1 MANAALNISGIMGKK
16 QTKVVVLAGV
26 FCLVSIHVLNA
37 QTLRGGKPGEDDVEQ
52 LFYSALSKKT
62 VDDNAGAATVFTKIL
77 EIDPS
82 NDASLYELAN
92 IKRLQN
98 NYAAALPLLEKAV
111 TLKPDNTWY
120 WLALADVYEKNN
132 DFGKLENVF
141 NQLIRLNP
149 DKSDI
154 YFDKANAL
162 FLQGKYDEALKV
174 YDAVEKIT
182 GPSDDL
188 TLNRQKIYLKQ
199 GNADKAAASL
209 EALISANP
217 NNIRYYLMLADLYN
231 SVNQRDKTAK
241 VLERAKVIDPNN
253 GLIHLG
259 LADIYRDKKNT
270 DGSFS
275 ELEQAFSVP
284 ELGIEQKI
292 RIIAGYIPQFPD
304 PNAKASAL
312 ALSKLL
318 VASHPEDARAHAI
331 YGDILLQNDKV
342 SEAKASYQK
351 ALAINN
357 QVYEVREQLVRIALG
372 ENDLNTVI
380 KEGEDALSFF
390 PNQALMN
397 YFVGLAWLQKKDAK
411 KALTYLKNAV
421 SLELQDKELLSQS
434 YSALGD
440 CYHELQNNK
449 SSDES
454 YDKALQYN
462 ADNVYTLNNY
472 AYYLAVRG
480 ENLIK
485 AAAMAKHAVELKP
498 DMSSFED
505 TYAWV
510 LFKQKKY
517 AEAKTWMEKAMQH
530 NNDKSATQA
539 EHYGD
544 ILFNVGNTDAALQN
558 WIKAK
563 EYGGKSAVLERK
575 INEKKYSE

>member
-1 MANAALNISGIMGKK
+1 LGRAALNIFGIMGKK
-16 QTKVVVLAGV
+16 QIRIFVLLSACCGMS
-26 FCLVSIHVLNA
+26 L
-37 QTLRGGKPGEDDVEQ
+37 QTLHAQSLRVGAKGEEDVEQ
-52 LFYSALSKKT
+52 MFYAALSKKT
-62 VDDNAGAATVFTKIL
+62 VEDNAGAAGIFTKIL
-77 EIDPS
+77 EIDPD

-92 IKRLQN
+92 IKKLQK
-98 NYAAALPLLEKAV
+98 NYPAALPLLEKAV
-111 TLKPDNTWY
+111 TLKPDNSWY

-132 DFGKLENVF
+132 DFSKLENVF
-141 NQLIRLNP
+141 AQLIRLNP
-149 DKSDI
+149 DKPDV

-162 FLQGKYDEALKV
+162 FLQGKYDDALKV
-174 YDAVEKIT
+174 YDQIEKIT
-182 GPSDDL
+182 GASDDL
-188 TLNRQKIYLKQ
+188 TLNRQKVYLKQ
-199 GNADKAAASL
+199 GNPDKAAASL
-209 EALISANP
+209 EALIAASP

-241 VLERAKVIDPNN
+241 VLERAKKVDPNN

-259 LADIYRDKKNT
+259 LADIYRDKKNVE
-270 DGSFS
+270 GSFS

-284 ELGIEQKI
+284 ELGIEQKV

-318 VASHPEDARAHAI
+318 VTSHPEDARAHAL

-342 SEAKASYQK
+342 SEAKASYK
-351 ALAINN
+351 KSLAIND

-372 ENDLNTVI
+372 ENDLATVI
-380 KEGEDALSFF
+380 KNGEEALSFF
-390 PNQALMN
+390 PNQATMN

-411 KALTYLKNAV
+411 KALTYLKNAA
-421 SLELQDKELLSQS
+421 SLELEDKELLSQA

-449 SSDES
+449 LSDES
-454 YDKALQYN
+454 YDKSLQYN

-472 AYYLAVRG
+472 AYYLAIRG
-480 ENLIK
+480 ENLVK
-485 AAAMAKHAVELKP
+485 AAAMAKRAVDSKP
-498 DMSSFED
+498 DTGSFED

-517 AEAKTWMEKAMQH
+517 AEAKTWMEKAMLH
-530 NNDKSATQA
+530 NKDKSATQA

-544 ILFNVGNTDAALQN
+544 ILFNTGNADAALQS
-558 WIKAK
+558 WIKAR

>member
-1 MANAALNISGIMGKK
+1 LNIFGIMGK
-16 QTKVVVLAGV
+16 QHIRIFV
-26 FCLVSIHVLNA
+26 LVSVCCMSQILQA
-37 QTLRGGKPGEDDVEQ
+37 QSLRPGKPGEEDVVQ
-52 LFYSALSKKT
+52 MFYAALSKKT
-62 VDDNAGAATVFTKIL
+62 IEDNAGAAAVFTKIL
-77 EIDPS
+77 EIDPN

-92 IKRLQN
+92 IKKLQK
-98 NYAAALPLLEKAV
+98 NYPAAMPLLEKAV
-111 TLKPDNTWY
+111 ALKPDNSWY

-132 DFGKLENVF
+132 DFVKLENVF
-141 NQLIRLNP
+141 AQLIRLNP
-149 DKSDI
+149 DKPDV

-162 FLQGKYDEALKV
+162 FLQGKLDAALKV
-174 YDAVEKIT
+174 FDDVEKIT

-188 TLNRQKIYLKQ
+188 TLNRQKVYLKQ
-199 GNADKAAASL
+199 GNSDKAAASL
-209 EALISANP
+209 EALIAASP

-241 VLERAKVIDPNN
+241 VLERAKKIDPNN
-253 GLIHLG
+253 GLVHLG
-259 LADIYRDKKNT
+259 LADLYRDKKNI

-284 ELGIEQKI
+284 ELSIEQKI

-304 PNAKASAL
+304 PNARASAL

-318 VASHPEDARAHAI
+318 ITSHPEDARAHAL

-342 SEAKASYQK
+342 SEAKASYK
-351 ALAINN
+351 KSLAIND

-372 ENDLNTVI
+372 ENDLATVI
-380 KEGEDALSFF
+380 KDGEDALSFF
-390 PNQALMN
+390 PNQAAMN

-421 SLELQDKELLSQS
+421 SLELDDKELLSQS

-449 SSDES
+449 LSDES
-454 YDKALQYN
+454 YDKSILN
-462 ADNVYTLNNY
+462 NPDNVYALNNY
-472 AYYLAVRG
+472 AYYLAIRG
-480 ENLIK
+480 ENLVK

-498 DMSSFED
+498 DMDSFED

-517 AEAKTWMEKAMQH
+517 AEAKTWMEKAMLH
-530 NNDKSATQA
+530 NKDKSATQA

-544 ILFNVGNTDAALQN
+544 ILFNMGNAGAALEN
-558 WIKAK
+558 WVKAK
-563 EYGGKSAVLERK
+563 ELGGKSTVLERK

>member
-1 MANAALNISGIMGKK
+1 MGKK
-16 QTKVVVLAGV
+16 QIGIFVLLMV
-26 FCLVSIHVLNA
+26 CCVPFKTLKA
-37 QTLRGGKPGEDDVEQ
+37 QSLHPGTPGEGDVEQ
-52 LFYSALSKKT
+52 MFYAALSKKT
-62 VDDNAGAATVFTKIL
+62 VEDNAGAAAVFTKIL
-77 EIDPS
+77 EIDPN

-92 IKRLQN
+92 IKKLQKK
-98 NYAAALPLLEKAV
+98 YPDALPLLEKAV
-111 TLKPDNTWY
+111 TIKPDNSWY
-120 WLALADVYEKNN
+120 WLSLADVYEKNN
-132 DFGKLENVF
+132 DFLKLENVF
-141 NQLIRLNP
+141 TQLIRLNP
-149 DKSDI
+149 DKPDV

-162 FLQGKYDEALKV
+162 FLQGKYDDALKV

-188 TLNRQKIYLKQ
+188 TLNRQKVYLKQ
-199 GNADKAAASL
+199 GNPDKAAASL
-209 EALISANP
+209 EALIAASP

-231 SVNQRDKTAK
+231 SVNQPDKTAK
-241 VLERAKVIDPNN
+241 VLERAKKVDPNN

-259 LADIYRDKKNT
+259 LADIYRDKKNV

-284 ELGIEQKI
+284 ELSIDQKI
-292 RIIAGYIPQFPD
+292 RIIAGYIPQFAD
-304 PNAKASAL
+304 PNARASAL

-318 VASHPEDARAHAI
+318 VTSHPEDARAHAI

-342 SEAKASYQK
+342 SEAKASYK
-351 ALAINN
+351 KSIAIND
-357 QVYEVREQLVRIALG
+357 QVYEVREQLVRIAMG
-372 ENDLNTVI
+372 ENDLATVI
-380 KEGEDALSFF
+380 KDGEEALSFF
-390 PNQALMN
+390 PNQAEMN

-411 KALTYLKNAV
+411 KALTYLKNAA
-421 SLELQDKELLSQS
+421 SLELQDKELLSQT

-440 CYHELQNNK
+440 CYHELLNNK
-449 SSDES
+449 LSDES
-454 YDKALQYN
+454 YDKSLQYN
-462 ADNVYTLNNY
+462 AENIYTLNNY

-485 AAAMAKHAVELKP
+485 AATMAKHAVEAKP
-498 DMSSFED
+498 NEASFED

-517 AEAKTWMEKAMQH
+517 TEAKTWMEKAMLH
-530 NNDKSATQA
+530 NKDKSATQA

-544 ILFNVGNTDAALQN
+544 ILFNMGNADAALQS

-563 EYGGKSAVLERK
+563 EYGGKSAGLERK

>member
-1 MANAALNISGIMGKK
+1 MGKK
-16 QTKVVVLAGV
+16 QISFFALLLACSMPV
-26 FCLVSIHVLNA
+26 QVLNA
-37 QTLRGGKPGEDDVEQ
+37 QSRGDKPEEADVEQ

-62 VDDNAGAATVFTKIL
+62 IDDNAGAATVFAKIL
-77 EIDPS
+77 AIDPS

-92 IKRLQN
+92 IKKLQKD
-98 NYAAALPLLEKAV
+98 YTAATPLLEKAV
-111 TLKPDNTWY
+111 TLKPDNSWY

-132 DFGKLENVF
+132 DFNKLENVF
-141 NQLIRLNP
+141 TQLIRLNP
-149 DKSDI
+149 DKPDV

-162 FLQGKYDEALKV
+162 YLQGKLDEALKV
-174 YDAVEKIT
+174 FDEVEKVT
-182 GPSDDL
+182 GPNDDL
-188 TLNRQKIYLKQ
+188 TINRQKVYLKQ
-199 GNADKAAASL
+199 GKTDKAAGSL
-209 EALISANP
+209 ENLITASPGNV
-217 NNIRYYLMLADLYN
+217 RYYLMLADLYN
-231 SVNQRDKTAK
+231 SVNQRDKAAQ
-241 VLERAKVIDPNN
+241 VLERAKKIDPNN
-253 GLIHLG
+253 GLIHLA
-259 LADIYRDKKNT
+259 LADIYRDKKNI

-284 ELGIEQKI
+284 ELSIDQKI

-318 VASHPEDARAHAI
+318 VSIHPEDARGHAL

-351 ALAINN
+351 SIAIND

-372 ENDLNTVI
+372 ENDLATVI
-380 KEGEDALSFF
+380 KSGEEALSFF
-390 PNQALMN
+390 PNQAAMN

-411 KALTYLKNAV
+411 KALSYLKNAV

-449 SSDES
+449 LSDES
-454 YDKALQYN
+454 YDKSLQN
-462 ADNVYTLNNY
+462 SPDNFYTLNNY
-472 AYYLAVRG
+472 AYYLAIRG
-480 ENLIK
+480 ENLVK

-498 DMSSFED
+498 DMASFED

-510 LFKQKKY
+510 LFRQKKY
-517 AEAKTWMEKAMQH
+517 AEAKTWMEKAMLH
-530 NNDKSATQA
+530 NKDKSATQA

-544 ILFNVGNTDAALQN
+544 ILFNTGNADAALQS
-558 WIKAK
+558 WLKAK
-563 EYGGKSAVLERK
+563 EYGGKSEVLERK

>member
-1 MANAALNISGIMGKK
+1 MNIFGIMGKK
-16 QTKVVVLAGV
+16 QINFFVL
-26 FCLVSIHVLNA
+26 VLLCCISLQTLHA
-37 QTLRGGKPGEDDVEQ
+37 QGLRGGKPGEDDVEQ
-52 LFYSALSKKT
+52 MFYSALSKKT
-62 VDDNAGAATVFTKIL
+62 VEDNAGAASIFTKII

-92 IKRLQN
+92 IKKLQN

-111 TLKPDNTWY
+111 SLKPDNTWY
-120 WLALADVYEKNN
+120 WLSLADVYDKSN
-132 DFGKLENVF
+132 DFIKLENVF
-141 NQLIRLNP
+141 AQLIRLNP
-149 DKSDI
+149 DKPDV

-162 FLQGKYDEALKV
+162 FMQGKYDEALKV
-174 YDAVEKIT
+174 YDQVEKMT
-182 GPSDDL
+182 GASDEL
-188 TLNRQKIYLKQ
+188 TLNRQKVYLKQ
-199 GNADKAAASL
+199 GNPDKAAASL

-241 VLERAKVIDPNN
+241 VLERAKKIDPNN
-253 GLIHLG
+253 GLVHLG
-259 LADIYRDKKNT
+259 LADLYRDKKNI

-284 ELGIEQKI
+284 ELNIDQKI
-292 RIIAGYIPQFPD
+292 RIIAGYIPQFSD
-304 PNAKASAL
+304 PNARASAL

-318 VASHPEDARAHAI
+318 ITSHPEDARAHAL

-351 ALAINN
+351 SLSINN

-372 ENDLNTVI
+372 ENDMATVI
-380 KEGEDALSFF
+380 KEGEEALSYF
-390 PNQALMN
+390 PNQAEMN

-411 KALTYLKNAV
+411 KALSYLKNAV
-421 SLELQDKELLSQS
+421 SLELEDKELLSQS

-454 YDKALQYN
+454 YDKSLQYN
-462 ADNVYTLNNY
+462 PDNIYTLNNY
-472 AYYLAVRG
+472 AYYLAIRG
-480 ENLIK
+480 ENLVK
-485 AAAMAKHAVELKP
+485 ATAMAKHAVELKP
-498 DMSSFED
+498 DNAAFED

-517 AEAKTWMEKAMQH
+517 AEAKIWMEKAMLH
-530 NNDKSATQA
+530 NKDKSATQA

-544 ILFNVGNTDAALQN
+544 ILFNVGNTDAAVQN

>member
-1 MANAALNISGIMGKK
+1 MQAQRGTRPVEDN
-16 QTKVVVLAGV
+16 VV
-26 FCLVSIHVLNA
+26 
-37 QTLRGGKPGEDDVEQ
+37 D

-62 VDDNAGAATVFTKIL
+62 VDDNAGAATIFTKIL

-82 NDASLYELAN
+82 NDASLYELAG
-92 IKRLQN
+92 IRKLQK
-98 NYAAALPLLEKAV
+98 NYAAAMPLLEKAV

-120 WLALADVYEKNN
+120 WLSLADVYEKNN
-132 DFGKLENVF
+132 DFNKLENVF
-141 NQLIRLNP
+141 TQLIRLNP
-149 DKSDI
+149 DKPDV
-154 YFDKANAL
+154 YFDKANAM
-162 FLQGKYDEALKV
+162 FLQGKYAEALKI
-174 YDAVEKIT
+174 YDDVEKVT

-188 TLNRQKIYLKQ
+188 TLNRQKVYLKQ
-199 GNADKAAASL
+199 GNPEKAAASL
-209 EALISANP
+209 EALIAASP
-217 NNIRYYLMLADLYN
+217 NNMRYYLMLADLYN
-231 SVNQRDKTAK
+231 SVNQPDKTAK
-241 VLERAKVIDPNN
+241 VLERAKKVDPNN
-253 GLIHLG
+253 GLVHLG
-259 LADIYRDKKNT
+259 LADIYRDKKNV

-284 ELGIEQKI
+284 ELSIDQKI
-292 RIIAGYIPQFPD
+292 RIIAGYIPQFND
-304 PNAKASAL
+304 PNARASAL

-318 VASHPEDARAHAI
+318 VASHPADARAHAL

-342 SEAKASYQK
+342 NEAKASYQK
-351 ALAINN
+351 SLAINN

-372 ENDLNTVI
+372 ENDLATVI
-380 KEGEDALSFF
+380 KEGEEALSFF
-390 PNQALMN
+390 PNQAPMN
-397 YFVGLAWLQKKDAK
+397 YFVGLAWMQKKDPK
-411 KALTYLKNAV
+411 KALSYLKNAA
-421 SLELQDKELLSQS
+421 SLELENKEMLSQT

-454 YDKALQYN
+454 YDKSLSYDP
-462 ADNVYTLNNY
+462 DNVFTLNNY

-485 AAAMAKHAVELKP
+485 AAAMGKRAVELKP
-498 DMSSFED
+498 DNAAFED
-505 TYAWV
+505 TYAWI

-517 AEAKTWMEKAMQH
+517 IEAKTWMEKAMQH
-530 NNDKSATQA
+530 NKDKSATQA

-544 ILFNVGNTDAALQN
+544 ILFNIGNADAALQS

>member
-1 MANAALNISGIMGKK
+1 MGKK
-16 QTKVVVLAGV
+16 QISIFVLLFACCGV
-26 FCLVSIHVLNA
+26 SM
-37 QTLRGGKPGEDDVEQ
+37 QTLYAQSLRVGARGEEDVEQ
-52 LFYSALSKKT
+52 MFYAALSKKT
-62 VDDNAGAATVFTKIL
+62 VEDNAGAANIFTKIL
-77 EIDPS
+77 EIDPD

-92 IKRLQN
+92 IKKLQK
-98 NYAAALPLLEKAV
+98 NYPAALPLLEKAV
-111 TLKPDNTWY
+111 TIKPDNTWY

-132 DFGKLENVF
+132 DFTKLENVF
-141 NQLIRLNP
+141 AQLIRLNP
-149 DKSDI
+149 DKPDG

-174 YDAVEKIT
+174 YDQVEKIT

-188 TLNRQKIYLKQ
+188 TLNRQKVYLKQ
-199 GNADKAAASL
+199 GDPDKAAASL
-209 EALISANP
+209 EALIAASP

-241 VLERAKVIDPNN
+241 VLERAKKIDPNN
-253 GLIHLG
+253 GLIHLA
-259 LADIYRDKKNT
+259 LADIYRDKKNVE
-270 DGSFS
+270 GSFS

-284 ELGIEQKI
+284 ELSIEQKI
-292 RIIAGYIPQFPD
+292 RIIAGYIPQFSD
-304 PNAKASAL
+304 PNARASAL

-318 VASHPEDARAHAI
+318 VTSHPEDARAHAI

-342 SEAKASYQK
+342 SEAKASYK
-351 ALAINN
+351 KSIAIND

-372 ENDLNTVI
+372 ENDLATVI
-380 KEGEDALSFF
+380 KEGEEALSFF
-390 PNQALMN
+390 PNQATMN
-397 YFVGLAWLQKKDAK
+397 YFVGMAWLQKKDAK

-421 SLELQDKELLSQS
+421 SLELEDKELLSQS

-449 SSDES
+449 LSDEN
-454 YDKALQYN
+454 YDKSLQYN

-472 AYYLAVRG
+472 AYYLAIRG
-480 ENLIK
+480 ENLVK
-485 AAAMAKHAVELKP
+485 AAAMAKRAVDAKP
-498 DMSSFED
+498 DMGSFED

-517 AEAKTWMEKAMQH
+517 AEAKTWMEKAMLH
-530 NNDKSATQA
+530 NKDKSATQA

-544 ILFNVGNTDAALQN
+544 ILFNTGNADAALQS

>member
-1 MANAALNISGIMGKK
+1 LNIFGIMGKK
-16 QTKVVVLAGV
+16 QIRIFVLLSACCGM
-26 FCLVSIHVLNA
+26 LL
-37 QTLRGGKPGEDDVEQ
+37 QTLHAQSLRPGAQGESDVEQ
-52 LFYSALSKKT
+52 MFYAALSKKT
-62 VDDNAGAATVFTKIL
+62 VEDNAGAAGIFTKIL
-77 EIDPS
+77 EIDPD

-92 IKRLQN
+92 IKKLQK
-98 NYAAALPLLEKAV
+98 NYPAALPLLEKAV
-111 TLKPDNTWY
+111 TIKPDNSWY

-132 DFGKLENVF
+132 DFNKLENVF
-141 NQLIRLNP
+141 AQLIRLNP
-149 DKSDI
+149 DKPDV

-162 FLQGKYDEALKV
+162 FLQGKYDDALKV
-174 YDAVEKIT
+174 YDQIEKIT
-182 GPSDDL
+182 GANDDL
-188 TLNRQKIYLKQ
+188 TLNRQKVYLKQ
-199 GNADKAAASL
+199 GNPDKAAASL
-209 EALISANP
+209 EALIAASP

-241 VLERAKVIDPNN
+241 VLERAKKVDPNN

-259 LADIYRDKKNT
+259 LADLYRDKKNVE
-270 DGSFS
+270 GSFN

-318 VASHPEDARAHAI
+318 ATSHPEDARAHAL

-342 SEAKASYQK
+342 SEAKASYKK
-351 ALAINN
+351 ALAIND

-372 ENDLNTVI
+372 ENDLATVI
-380 KEGEDALSFF
+380 KDGEEALSFF
-390 PNQALMN
+390 PNQATMN

-411 KALTYLKNAV
+411 KALTYLKNAA
-421 SLELQDKELLSQS
+421 SLELEDKELLSQA

-449 SSDES
+449 LSDES
-454 YDKALQYN
+454 YDKSLQYN
-462 ADNVYTLNNY
+462 ADNIYTLNNY
-472 AYYLAVRG
+472 AYYLAIRS
-480 ENLIK
+480 ENLVK
-485 AAAMAKHAVELKP
+485 AATMAKRAVDAKP
-498 DMSSFED
+498 DMGSFED

-517 AEAKTWMEKAMQH
+517 AEAKTWMEKAMLH
-530 NNDKSATQA
+530 NKDKSATQA

-544 ILFNVGNTDAALQN
+544 ILFNTGNADAALQS